1 MSSATPLEYRYTSGD
16 HDIICAPDSISGMSS
31 ALDRLGVSRAL
42 AVCGPTILEHAD
54 VVQRVQRALGDRCI
68 GLYSGVAP
76 HAPVEMLEEAV
87 AVARELEPD
96 ALVAVGGG
104 STSDTC
110 KGIAVMLAEG
120 GEIIDYAIQFEP
132 PDKIFIPD
140 TPHDKIPIIAVPT
153 TMGGAELSS
162 GGGGFTSKALGRKLS
177 LAGKGTTPKVII
189 IDGEALATTPMS
201 ILLST
206 AIGQFRIAVES
217 IYSRDH
223 FPIADALALHTIKML
238 VDYLPRCSGRDID
251 NLLHAKTA
259 ACMVMLARPG
269 LGLNTATAHHVGGL
283 YDVPHGEANAILLP
297 HTMRFN
303 LDACAGR
310 LALIAQAMGID
321 TSGMDDDEAGLA
333 AADGV
338 AQLCRSLGIP
348 ERLRDVGVPEDG
360 LEFIASATLHDR
372 GLATNPKPVHDA
384 GPIMAVLR
392 DAW

>member
-1 MSSATPLEYRYTSGD
+1 MDSATHLDYRANTVD
-16 HDIICAPDSISGMSS
+16 HDIICAPDSISGMAES
-31 ALDRLGVSRAL
+31 LERLGISRAL

-87 AVARELEPD
+87 SIARELQPD
-96 ALVAVGGG
+96 SLVAVGGG

-120 GEIIDYAIQFEP
+120 GEVTDYAIQFEP
-132 PDKIFIPD
+132 PDKVFIPD

-189 IDGEALATTPMS
+189 IDGEALATTPMG

-206 AIGQFRIAVES
+206 AMGQFRIAVES

-238 VDYLPRCSGRDID
+238 VDYLPRCSGGDID
-251 NLLHAKTA
+251 CLLQAKTA
-259 ACMVMLARPG
+259 AIMVMLVRPG

-303 LDACAGR
+303 LDACADR
-310 LALIAQAMGID
+310 QALTAQAMGID
-321 TSGMDDDEAGLA
+321 TSGMTDHEAGLA
-333 AADGV
+333 ASDGV
-338 AQLCRSLGIP
+338 ARLCRSLGIP

-360 LEFIASATLHDR
+360 LELIAAATLHDR

-384 GPIMAVLR
+384 GPIMSVLR
-392 DAW
+392 AAW